1 MEELEDKLKNV
12 ILKSV
17 DFVIDGKTIKSGVVT
32 IFNTKQFFIKFKLE
46 NCTGVKEYEL
56 PYPYRTVESNEGIM
70 FDYCLSAFCP
80 PGDLAYY
87 KLVLC
92 DKTKASKLHNKYL
105 WIVPR

>member
-1 MEELEDKLKNV
+1 MEELEHRLKNI

-17 DFVIDGKTIKSGVVT
+17 DFVIDGKVVRSGIVN

-46 NCTGVKEYEL
+46 NNSNVKEYEL
-56 PYPYRTVESNEGIM
+56 PYPYRVIESNEGIM

-105 WIVPR
+105 WITSK